1 MRCTRLAAA
10 AGLLC
15 AWLPLHAQEQTDS
28 AQEQT
33 NPAAVLEAP
42 SVEVVG
48 TTPLP
53 GIGTPVNQVPTNVQ
67 TITGQTIQEQQN
79 VSLPEAMDKNLGSVS
94 VTNGQANPFM
104 PDVSFRGFQGSPLLG
119 VPQGISVFVDGV
131 RVNSSFGDTVNW
143 DLIQD
148 DSVSTINLIPGSNPV
163 FGLNTL
169 GGALAINTKSGKTYP
184 GGSLT
189 LQGGSFGSYE
199 GTADYGGHSGP
210 WDYFAAGTYLHSDGW
225 RDYSSSRIEQIFGKA
240 GYETG
245 DFDADL
251 SYTFANNSLQGT
263 QTSPLSMLDV
273 NPAMAYTYPDI
284 TNNLLNGL
292 NLRLSKVLSA
302 DKILGG
308 NVYYRGFSQNTFSS
322 NVNADCADAANGYC
336 TPASGNA
343 QGTNDTSDTSTD
355 AFGGTLQF
363 TLLAPISGHENT
375 LIAGVS
381 YDGGRT
387 QFTQYTQ
394 AANFSS
400 NRGTIGVSPFALDT
414 NIDANNNYYGVYLTD
429 TFGINRI
436 TFLTVSARYNYA
448 QTQTT
453 DNTGTEPGL
462 NGDNT
467 FSRVT
472 PAIGL
477 NWNPTRAFNTFISYN
492 EGMRVPTPAELT
504 CADPNAPCKLPN
516 AFLADPPLEPV
527 IAKTFEL
534 GTQGAITKWLS
545 YNATAYR
552 TNLYNDIEFVSAS
565 STGAAGYFQNVGT
578 TRRQGLE
585 LGMQGSWRKLTAQ
598 FAYSY
603 INATFQTPFTVSS
616 PDNSSA
622 NAAGDIQVQSGDT
635 IPGIPKNN
643 FKLLLNYAFTPQVN
657 AGLSVVYAGSQYAQG
672 DQNNQD
678 SNGQI
683 PGYTV
688 VNLTGSWQ
696 VTEDLQLFGRVDN
709 LFDTTYA
716 LGGVLGENFF
726 TGPGFTF
733 DGAAARAEQ
742 FRTPGAPISFYVGL
756 RYQFGRKG
764 KPASTRDD

>member
-1 MRCTRLAAA
+1 MARPIKLM
-10 AGLLC
+10 AGACLLC
-15 AWLPLHAQEQTDS
+15 AALPLHAQEP
-28 AQEQT
+28 A

-53 GIGTPVNQVPTNVQ
+53 GIGIPVNQVPTNVQ
-67 TITGQTIQEQQN
+67 AITGQTIEEQQN
-79 VSLPEAMDKNLGSVS
+79 VSLPEALEKNIGGISI
-94 VTNGQANPFM
+94 TNGQANPFM

-148 DSVSTINLIPGSNPV
+148 NSVSTLNLIPGSNPV

-169 GGALAINTKSGKTYP
+169 GGALSINTKSGKSYP
-184 GGSLT
+184 GGSVM
-189 LQGGSFGSYE
+189 LQGGSFGSYQ
-199 GTADYGGHSGP
+199 GTADYGGQSGP
-210 WDYFAAGTYLHSDGW
+210 WDYYVSGTYLHSDGW
-225 RDYSSSRIEQIFGKA
+225 RDFSSSRIEQIFGKV

-263 QTSPLSMLDV
+263 QTSPLSLLAV
-273 NPAMAYTYPDI
+273 NPALAYTYPDI
-284 TNNLLNGL
+284 TNNLLNGF
-292 NLRLSKVLSA
+292 NLQLSKVLST
-302 DKILGG
+302 DKILAG
-308 NVYYRGFSQNTFSS
+308 NVYYRRTTQNNFSS
-322 NVNADCADAANGYC
+322 NVNGECADAAINPGLC
-336 TPASGNA
+336 APGSGEA
-343 QGTNDTSDTSTD
+343 QGSNDTSDTNTN
-355 AFGGTLQF
+355 AFGGTFQF

-387 QFTQYTQ
+387 QFTQSEQLADFTTG
-394 AANFSS
+394 
-400 NRGTIGVSPFALDT
+400 RGTFGISPFELETD
-414 NIDANNNYYGVYLTD
+414 IDANNDYYGIYLTD
-429 TFGINRI
+429 TFGINKA
-436 TFLTVSARYNYA
+436 TFLTVSGRYNYA
-448 QTQTT
+448 KTQTR
-453 DNTGTEPGL
+453 DNTGLEPQL

-477 NWNPTRAFNTFISYN
+477 NWNPTRAFNTYVSYN

-504 CADPNAPCKLPN
+504 CADPTAPCKLPN

-534 GTQGAITKWLS
+534 GTRGHITNTLTYS
-545 YNATAYR
+545 AGLYR
-552 TNLYNDIEFVSAS
+552 TNLSNDIQFVSAS
-565 STGAAGYFQNVGT
+565 STGTTGFFQNVGT

-585 LGMQGSWRKLTAQ
+585 LGMQNSWGKLSFQA
-598 FAYSY
+598 AYSY
-603 INATFQTPFTVSS
+603 IDATFQTPFTVSS
-616 PDNSSA
+616 PNNSSA
-622 NAAGDIQVQSGDT
+622 NAAGDIQVQAGDA

-643 FKLLLNYAFTPQVN
+643 FKLLLDYAFTPRVN
-657 AGLSVVYAGSQYAQG
+657 GGLSLVYAGSQYAQG

-683 PGYTV
+683 PSYTV
-688 VNLTGSWQ
+688 VNLRGSWQ
-696 VTEDLQLFGRVDN
+696 ITEGLQLFGRINN
-709 LFDTTYA
+709 LFDTTYY
-716 LGGVLGENFF
+716 LGGVLGQNFF
-726 TGPGFTF
+726 NGPGFTF
-733 DGAAARAEQ
+733 DAGAVTNEQ
-742 FRTPGAPISFYVGL
+742 FRTPGAPRSFFVGL
-756 RYQFGRKG
+756 RYDFGRKG
-764 KPASTRDD
+764 KAAATLKD